1 MSAPVT
7 NQAYSQQVN
16 QAFDMLKYA
25 TPQQMQVVSQQV
37 QQNPNS
43 PEALAAAMAVQFQQ
57 QARAPHPQA
66 PQKTVLQQRLQEFQ
80 QTSPQGLP
88 AVGQNQM
95 AMQQVDPMRGAGIG
109 VAPENT
115 PAPQQAAT
123 GGLVALAQGGEVRH
137 FAEGGDPTQ
146 EDPLNTLDAPQEDT
160 GILDPSIF
168 STYYHKGLVGGFSQA
183 GDTIKKVAKKG
194 YEKASGLGKDILY
207 GADRPE
213 EQLSE
218 EPLPKDTTPPTLP
231 TPSAPEAKP
240 KEKST
245 DNQGIASLK
254 KHLSK
259 GEVDPNSYGA
269 DAAVAPMLNK
279 FTTPKYSEPP
289 VGKDDVVHEA
299 SPTSSA
305 ARNEA
310 SPTAYEEKEAIK
322 AFRGPEAD
330 MSEEV
335 AMAKEL
341 ARGANKDKWGT
352 ALTQGIGGM
361 LAAQTPYVGQALGA
375 GLLSGVSGYQ
385 QGAKD
390 EQSANKDLMALQM
403 AQKKALM
410 TGDREAADLYLA
422 QKNAEKTAAAASA
435 AKWAELKYGKDIDL
449 LKEQMHNK
457 SSKEIAQM
465 NADKDYVLTKLKASY
480 ENDPKMQTIA
490 TNILEQ
496 IQTNPT
502 TMNLPPDAKI
512 ELAHKYIRNLVPSD
526 PLGNLNTA
534 RGGQA
539 SGQPLGQPLG
549 NIRYSAPPAQ

>member
-43 PEALAAAMAVQFQQ
+43 PEALAMAMAAQFQQ
-57 QARAPHPQA
+57 QARTPNPQA
-66 PQKTVLQQRLQEFQ
+66 PQQTVLQQKLQEFQ

-88 AVGQNQM
+88 SVGGNQM

-115 PAPQQAAT
+115 SAPQQAAT

-137 FAEGGDPTQ
+137 FVQGGPTQ

-168 STYYHKGLVGGFSQA
+168 STYYHKGLAGGFSQA

-194 YEKASGLGKDILY
+194 YEKVSGLGKDILY

-218 EPLPKDTTPPTLP
+218 EPLPMDPTAPTFPTPP
-231 TPSAPEAKP
+231 APEAKP

-254 KHLSK
+254 KHISK
-259 GEVDPNSYGA
+259 GEVDPNSYDA

-289 VGKDDVVHEA
+289 VGKGDVVHEA

-361 LAAQTPYVGQALGA
+361 LSAQTPYVGQALGA

-435 AKWAELKYGKDIDL
+435 AKWAELKYGKDVDL

-457 SSKEIAQM
+457 SSMEIAQM
-465 NADKDYVLTKLKASY
+465 NADKEYVLTKLKASY

-512 ELAHKYIRNLVPSD
+512 ELAHKYIRNLASD

-539 SGQPLGQPLG
+539 SGQQVGQPLG
-549 NIRYSAPPAQ
+549 NRGYSAPPA

>member
-231 TPSAPEAKP
+231 TPPAPEAKP

-254 KHLSK
+254 KHISK

-289 VGKDDVVHEA
+289 VGKDDVVQEA
-299 SPTSSA
+299 NPASSA

-435 AKWAELKYGKDIDL
+435 AKWAELKYGKDIEL

-457 SSKEIAQM
+457 SSMEIAQM

-512 ELAHKYIRNLVPSD
+512 ELAHKYIRNLASN
-526 PLGNLNTA
+526 PLGTLNTT

>member
-25 TPQQMQVVSQQV
+25 TPQQMQLVSQQV

-43 PEALAAAMAVQFQQ
+43 PEALAAAMAAQFQQ
-57 QARAPHPQA
+57 QLRAPNPQA
-66 PQKTVLQQRLQEFQ
+66 PQQTVLQQKLGEFA
-80 QTSPQGLP
+80 QTSQQGLP
-88 AVGQNQM
+88 QVGGNQM

-109 VAPENT
+109 AAPENT

-137 FAEGGDPTQ
+137 FVQGGPTQ

-168 STYYHKGLVGGFSQA
+168 STYYHKGLAGGLSQA

-213 EQLSE
+213 DQLSE
-218 EPLPKDTTPPTLP
+218 EPLPKDTTTPTLP
-231 TPSAPEAKP
+231 TPPAPEAKP

-254 KHLSK
+254 KHTSK
-259 GEVDPNSYGA
+259 GEGDPNSYDA

-361 LAAQTPYVGQALGA
+361 LSAQTPYVGQALGA

-422 QKNAEKTAAAASA
+422 QRNAEKTAAATASA
-435 AKWAELKYGKDIDL
+435 EWAKLKYGKDVDL

-457 SSKEIAQM
+457 SSMEIAQM

-512 ELAHKYIRNLVPSD
+512 ELAQKYIRNLASD
-526 PLGNLNTA
+526 PLGNLNPA

>member
-43 PEALAAAMAVQFQQ
+43 PEALAMAMAAQFQQ
-57 QARAPHPQA
+57 QARTPNPQA
-66 PQKTVLQQRLQEFQ
+66 PQQTVLQQKLQEFQ

-88 AVGQNQM
+88 SVGGNQM

-115 PAPQQAAT
+115 SAPQQAAT

-137 FAEGGDPTQ
+137 FVQGGPTQ

-168 STYYHKGLVGGFSQA
+168 STYYHKGLAGGFSQA

-194 YEKASGLGKDILY
+194 YEKVSGLGKDILY

-218 EPLPKDTTPPTLP
+218 EPLPMDPTAPTFPTPP
-231 TPSAPEAKP
+231 APEAKP

-254 KHLSK
+254 KHISK
-259 GEVDPNSYGA
+259 GEVDPNSYDA

-289 VGKDDVVHEA
+289 VGKGDVVHEA

-361 LAAQTPYVGQALGA
+361 LSAQTPYVGQALGA

-435 AKWAELKYGKDIDL
+435 AKWAELKYGKDVDL

-457 SSKEIAQM
+457 SSMEIAQM
-465 NADKDYVLTKLKASY
+465 NADKEYVLTKLKASY

-512 ELAHKYIRNLVPSD
+512 ELAHKYIRNLASD
-526 PLGNLNTA
+526 PLGNLNPA
-534 RGGQA
+534 KGGQA

>member
-7 NQAYSQQVN
+7 NQSYIQQNN
-16 QAFDMLKYA
+16 QLFDWAKTA
-25 TPQQMQVVSQQV
+25 TPQQIEAAKQGLPKDSPLLLAIGMGV
-37 QQNPNS
+37 QY
-43 PEALAAAMAVQFQQ
+43 QQ

-66 PQKTVLQQRLQEFQ
+66 PQKTVMEQKLGEFA
-80 QTSPQGLP
+80 QTSAQGLP
-88 AVGQNQM
+88 SVGGNQM

-123 GGLVALAQGGEVRH
+123 GGLVALAQGGEVRR
-137 FAEGGDPTQ
+137 FEEGGDTTL
-146 EDPLNTLDAPQEDT
+146 DPLAVLNDPNAQPEDSFYNNIAEY
-160 GILDPSIF
+160 GK
-168 STYYHKGLVGGFSQA
+168 KGLIGGLKNVGRQYKQGFNNL
-183 GDTIKKVAKKG
+183 
-194 YEKASGLGKDILY
+194 YEDVKDLGTDVLY
-207 GADRPE
+207 G
-213 EQLSE
+213 SE
-218 EPLPKDTTPPTLP
+218 GPPKESLP
-231 TPSAPEAKP
+231 TPAPETKTKAKD
-240 KEKST
+240 KIT
-245 DNQGIASLK
+245 DHQGMAGLK

-289 VGKDDVVHEA
+289 VGKDDVVQEVNPA
-299 SPTSSA
+299 SSA

-457 SSKEIAQM
+457 SSMEIAQM

-512 ELAHKYIRNLVPSD
+512 ELAHKYIRNLASD
-526 PLGNLNTA
+526 PLGNLNPA

-539 SGQPLGQPLG
+539 SGQQVG
-549 NIRYSAPPAQ
+549 NRGITLVP

>member
-7 NQAYSQQVN
+7 NQSYIQQNN
-16 QAFDMLKYA
+16 QLFDWAKTA
-25 TPQQMQVVSQQV
+25 TPQQIEAAKQGLPKDSPLLLAIGMGV
-37 QQNPNS
+37 QY
-43 PEALAAAMAVQFQQ
+43 QQ

-66 PQKTVLQQRLQEFQ
+66 PQKTVMEQKLGEFA

-88 AVGQNQM
+88 SVGGNQM

-123 GGLVALAQGGEVRH
+123 GGLVALAQGGQIRH
-137 FAEGGDPTQ
+137 FVEGGDTSQ
-146 EDPLNTLDAPQEDT
+146 EEEPLSNLSASQEDT
-160 GILDPSIF
+160 GFLDPSIF
-168 STYYHKGLVGGFSQA
+168 STYYHKGLAGGLSQA

-218 EPLPKDTTPPTLP
+218 KPLPMDPTAPTFPTPP
-231 TPSAPEAKP
+231 APEAKSKKVP
-240 KEKST
+240 KEAK
-245 DNQGIASLK
+245 GLGALK
-254 KHLSK
+254 TKQMVS
-259 GEVDPNSYGA
+259 EE
-269 DAAVAPMLNK
+269 APVK
-279 FTTPKYSEPP
+279 VKVSP

-335 AMAKEL
+335 AMAKEA
-341 ARGANKDKWGT
+341 ARSANKDKWGT

-361 LAAQTPYVGQALGA
+361 LAAQTPYAGQALGA

-390 EQSANKDLMALQM
+390 EQAANKDLMALQM
-403 AQKKALM
+403 AHKKALM

-422 QKNAEKTAAAASA
+422 QKNAEKTAAAAA
-435 AKWAELKYGKDIDL
+435 AARWAEFKYGKDIDIQ
-449 LKEQMHNK
+449 KEQMGNK
-457 SSKEIAQM
+457 SAKEIAQM
-465 NADKDYVLTKLKASY
+465 NADNNYIVAQMKAQYEGTPNGADLLTASMAALK
-480 ENDPKMQTIA
+480 
-490 TNILEQ
+490 Q
-496 IQTNPT
+496 INENPT
-502 TMNLPPDAKI
+502 TMGLPAEEKI
-512 ELAHKYIRNLVPSD
+512 ALARKYVSSGASNPMGSI
-526 PLGNLNTA
+526 GNI
-534 RGGQA
+534 GGGSSA
-539 SGQPLGQPLG
+539 GQPVG
-549 NIRYSAPPAQ
+549 NRGITLIP

>member
-7 NQAYSQQVN
+7 NQSYIQQNN
-16 QAFDMLKYA
+16 QLFDWAKTA
-25 TPQQMQVVSQQV
+25 TPQQIEAAKQGLPKDSPLLLAIGMGV
-37 QQNPNS
+37 QY
-43 PEALAAAMAVQFQQ
+43 QQ

-66 PQKTVLQQRLQEFQ
+66 PQKTVMEQKLGEFA

-88 AVGQNQM
+88 SVGGNQM

-115 PAPQQAAT
+115 SAPQQAAT

-137 FAEGGDPTQ
+137 FVQGGPTQ

-168 STYYHKGLVGGFSQA
+168 STYYHKGLAGGFSQA

-194 YEKASGLGKDILY
+194 YEKVSGLGKDILY

-218 EPLPKDTTPPTLP
+218 EPLPMDPTAPTFPTPP
-231 TPSAPEAKP
+231 APEAKP

-254 KHLSK
+254 KHISK
-259 GEVDPNSYGA
+259 GEVDPNSYDA

-289 VGKDDVVHEA
+289 VGKGDVVHEA

-361 LAAQTPYVGQALGA
+361 LSAQTPYVGQALGA

-435 AKWAELKYGKDIDL
+435 AKWAELKYGKDVDL

-457 SSKEIAQM
+457 SSMEIAQM
-465 NADKDYVLTKLKASY
+465 NADKEYVLTKLKASY

-512 ELAHKYIRNLVPSD
+512 ELAHKYIRNLASD
-526 PLGNLNTA
+526 PLGNLNPA
-534 RGGQA
+534 KGGQA

>member
-1 MSAPVT
+1 MPTDKAKDV
-7 NQAYSQQVN
+7 
-16 QAFDMLKYA
+16 
-25 TPQQMQVVSQQV
+25 
-37 QQNPNS
+37 
-43 PEALAAAMAVQFQQ
+43 
-57 QARAPHPQA
+57 
-66 PQKTVLQQRLQEFQ
+66 
-80 QTSPQGLP
+80 
-88 AVGQNQM
+88 
-95 AMQQVDPMRGAGIG
+95 
-109 VAPENT
+109 VAP
-115 PAPQQAAT
+115 
-123 GGLVALAQGGEVRH
+123 
-137 FAEGGDPTQ
+137 
-146 EDPLNTLDAPQEDT
+146 
-160 GILDPSIF
+160 
-168 STYYHKGLVGGFSQA
+168 K
-183 GDTIKKVAKKG
+183 
-194 YEKASGLGKDILY
+194 
-207 GADRPE
+207 
-213 EQLSE
+213 
-218 EPLPKDTTPPTLP
+218 
-231 TPSAPEAKP
+231 
-240 KEKST
+240 
-245 DNQGIASLK
+245 GIASLK

-289 VGKDDVVHEA
+289 VGKDDVVYEA

-361 LAAQTPYVGQALGA
+361 LSAQTPYMGQALGA

-435 AKWAELKYGKDIDL
+435 AKWAELKYGKDVDL

-457 SSKEIAQM
+457 SSMEIAQM

-502 TMNLPPDAKI
+502 TMNLPPDDKI
-512 ELAHKYIRNLVPSD
+512 ELAHKYIRNLASD
-526 PLGNLNTA
+526 PLGNLNPA

-539 SGQPLGQPLG
+539 SGQQVG
-549 NIRYSAPPAQ
+549 NRGITLVP

>member
-7 NQAYSQQVN
+7 NQSYI
-16 QAFDMLKYA
+16 
-25 TPQQMQVVSQQV
+25 
-37 QQNPNS
+37 QQNNQLFEWAKTATGPQIEAAKNGLPKDS
-43 PEALAAAMAVQFQQ
+43 PLLLAIGMGVQYQQ

-66 PQKTVLQQRLQEFQ
+66 PQKTVMEQKLGEFA
-80 QTSPQGLP
+80 QTSAQGLP
-88 AVGQNQM
+88 SVGGNQM

-123 GGLVALAQGGEVRH
+123 GGLVALAQGGEVRR

-168 STYYHKGLVGGFSQA
+168 STYYHKGLAGGFSQA

-194 YEKASGLGKDILY
+194 YEKVSGLGKDILY

-218 EPLPKDTTPPTLP
+218 EPLPMDPTAPTFPTPP
-231 TPSAPEAKP
+231 APEAKP

-254 KHLSK
+254 KHISK
-259 GEVDPNSYGA
+259 GEVDPNSYDA

-361 LAAQTPYVGQALGA
+361 LSAQTPYVGQALGA

-457 SSKEIAQM
+457 SSMEIAQM

-480 ENDPKMQTIA
+480 ENNPKMQTIA
-490 TNILEQ
+490 TDILEQ

-512 ELAHKYIRNLVPSD
+512 ELAQKYIRNLASD

-539 SGQPLGQPLG
+539 SGQQVG
-549 NIRYSAPPAQ
+549 NRGITLVP